1 MASDMTSAS
10 TRLLHIFAT
19 FDAGGP
25 QVRTLAVCRRL
36 GGAFAHRFVAA
47 DGRIGAASRV
57 GGLDADVVAMPPL
70 RGNWAQLQALLQQ
83 VREFAPDLVLTY
95 NWGAILG
102 VLAARLARRP
112 CVHHEEVVP
121 DDERRM
127 RMRRRNLMRRW
138 VLAGAH
144 AVVVP
149 SRGLLQKATSVWR
162 LPAARVRYVPNGV
175 DLVSHQPRVARSD
188 GPLVVGCVAHA
199 RPEKNLPR
207 LLRAFAEARCR
218 DRVEL
223 HMIGGGQGLPS
234 CQQLATT
241 LGIADRVRWWGSCD
255 DTAARYR
262 EMDVVVL
269 PSDDE
274 QMPLA
279 VLEAMAHG
287 LPVIATR
294 VGDVEMML
302 PATQQPFLV
311 RVGPDAHA
319 LLARHLDAL
328 LADEALRA
336 QLGGQNRAFAAEHF
350 DLDRVATDYREL
362 ILQAQRRHAARVSA

>member
-1 MASDMTSAS
+1 MTTTP

-25 QVRTLAVCRRL
+25 QMRTLAVCGRL
-36 GGAFAHRFVAA
+36 GGAFVHRFVAA

-70 RGNWAQLQALLQQ
+70 RGNRAQLQALLQQ

-121 DDERRM
+121 DDERRT

-138 VLAGAH
+138 VLTGTQ

-149 SRGLLQKATSVWR
+149 SRGLWRKATRVWR
-162 LPAARVRYVPNGV
+162 LPATRVRHLPNGV
-175 DLVSHQPRVARSD
+175 DLVQHQPRTARGD

-218 DRVEL
+218 SSAEL
-223 HMIGGGQGLPS
+223 HMIGGGPDLHA
-234 CQQLATT
+234 CQQLATR
-241 LGIADRVRWWGSCD
+241 LGIADRVRWWGPCD

-262 EMDVVVL
+262 AMDVAVL

-294 VGDVEMML
+294 VGDVETML

-311 RVGPDAHA
+311 PVGPDADA
-319 LLARHLDAL
+319 ILARHLDAL
-328 LADEALRA
+328 LANDDLRA
-336 QLGGQNRAFAAEHF
+336 QLGTQNRAFVAEHF
-350 DLDRVATDYREL
+350 DLGGVAAQYREL
-362 ILQAQRRHAARVSA
+362 ILQARRRPVARVSA